1 MDPQQNSNIPNM
13 NNVPNMNNAPTPSG
27 SSVGPVIGIIIILV
41 VIILAGL
48 YFWGQ
53 KDMDTEI
60 EETNTTASTESITV
74 QSQSDETDS
83 IENDLNNTEIESLDA
98 ELNAS

>member
-1 MDPQQNSNIPNM
+1 
-13 NNVPNMNNAPTPSG
+13 
-27 SSVGPVIGIIIILV
+27 
-41 VIILAGL
+41 
-48 YFWGQ
+48 
-53 KDMDTEI
+53 MDTEV
-60 EETNTTASTESITV
+60 EETNTAASTESITV